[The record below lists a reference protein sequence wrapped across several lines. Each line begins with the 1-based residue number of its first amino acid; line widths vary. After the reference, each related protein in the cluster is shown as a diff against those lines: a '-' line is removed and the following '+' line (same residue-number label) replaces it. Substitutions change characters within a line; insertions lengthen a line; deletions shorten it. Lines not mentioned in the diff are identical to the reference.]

1 MPRVQWPLRHSR
13 PCVQVVLTRASD
25 GQPLTRTLLADTGAG
40 SRAFEFIL
48 EEADCQM
55 CGGILASTL
64 KLTGAYS
71 GVYPVY
77 VLLVRLPALIYLNG
91 ILAAKVTS
99 YVTDYEEVAIDPKAL
114 EMLKPGKNTIAVH
127 CKQTAGGQYIDVGIG
142 AYKKK

>member
-13 PCVQVVLTRASD
+13 PCVQVVLTRTSD

-77 VLLVRLPALIYLNG
+77 VLLVRLPALGVAHRLRAVGVPSVPKRFDGIAGFPFLNRFTYG
-91 ILAAKVTS
+91 NFG
-99 YVTDYEEVAIDPKAL
+99 DPGQFGL
-114 EMLKPGKNTIAVH
+114 ES
-127 CKQTAGGQYIDVGIG
+127 
-142 AYKKK
+142 